1 MSGCSRVSLEKM
13 TRSRRLQL
21 ASVNYSMICTWQGS
35 NFLSQVVV
43 ADKCVLKAARGSWL
57 VCGRDP
63 WQKSVPKL
71 LFVCISAIKTG
82 RWQIWGWGKTV
93 RGPEHNR
100 PGDPDPALRG
110 AVWDGRGRGSWLGKA
125 LGRAG
130 LGVQEQ
136 DSGLNLAV
144 YSRS

>member
-1 MSGCSRVSLEKM
+1 MLGCSRVSLEKM

-21 ASVNYSMICTWQGS
+21 ASVNYSMTCTWQGS

-63 WQKSVPKL
+63 WQKSVPRL
-71 LFVCISAIKTG
+71 LFVCVSAIKTG

-93 RGPEHNR
+93 RGPERNR
-100 PGDPDPALRG
+100 PGIPTVLSGEQFGTAEVGGPGWGKPWDVRG
-110 AVWDGRGRGSWLGKA
+110 WGCR
-125 LGRAG
+125 
-130 LGVQEQ
+130 
-136 DSGLNLAV
+136 
-144 YSRS
+144 SRIQG